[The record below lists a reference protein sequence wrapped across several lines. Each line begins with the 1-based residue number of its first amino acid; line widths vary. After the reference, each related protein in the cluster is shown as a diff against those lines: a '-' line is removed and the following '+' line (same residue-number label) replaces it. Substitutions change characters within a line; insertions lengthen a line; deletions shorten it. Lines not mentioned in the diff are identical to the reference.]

1 MRKLIALFTL
11 SIVAAGCRGGD
22 GQPRLEPLARGL
34 SDAMQPAYADL
45 RLEISALNEGDRVIL
60 HCVLRNVS
68 IAATAIDVD
77 ASTLPWRNTDFFEID
92 AVTANGKVVHRVPG
106 PSN

>member
-11 SIVAAGCRGGD
+11 AIVAGSCSEGG
-22 GQPRLEPLARGL
+22 GLPRLEPLARGL

-45 RLEISALNEGDRVIL
+45 RLEITAINEENRVTL

-68 IAATAIDVD
+68 IAGSARRPKDKFRSEFKRDERFPGD
-77 ASTLPWRNTDFFEID
+77 A
-92 AVTANGKVVHRVPG
+92 G
-106 PSN
+106 